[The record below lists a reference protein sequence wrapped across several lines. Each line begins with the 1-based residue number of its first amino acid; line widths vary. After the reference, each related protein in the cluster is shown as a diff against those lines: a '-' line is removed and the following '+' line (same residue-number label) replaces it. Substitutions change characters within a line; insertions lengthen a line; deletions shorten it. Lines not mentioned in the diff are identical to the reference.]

1 MGASVPRYEAN
12 VCALAD
18 RAASGQEHAALSLDG
33 NAISGAR
40 EDLNNSTSGINKGEL
55 SFQAIRKKMCQ
66 Y

>member
-1 MGASVPRYEAN
+1 MPRYEAN

-18 RAASGQEHAALSLDG
+18 RAESGQAHAALRLDG

-40 EDLNNSTSGINKGEL
+40 EDHNNSTSGINEGEF
-55 SFQAIRKKMCQ
+55 SFQAIRIKMRQ